1 MGGERGKG
9 VAAYAPTGSIAP
21 DTSAEPAAVLAAIA
35 DCGRNYDGHLAG
47 LVGQVASNDPRAA
60 ATVAA
65 LRTLNAQM
73 LELVVRLSERGRT
86 ESTASA
92 TLRGDEPLQL
102 SEQSLLADADPD
114 EALR

>member
-1 MGGERGKG
+1 MATYE
-9 VAAYAPTGSIAP
+9 PTGSIAP
-21 DTSAEPAAVLAAIA
+21 DTSAGPAAVLAAIA
-35 DCGRNYDGHLAG
+35 DCGRTYDGHLAG
-47 LVGQVASNDPRAA
+47 LVGQVANNDPCAA

-65 LRTLNAQM
+65 LRALNAQM
-73 LELVVRLSERGRT
+73 LELVVRLRDYGKT

-102 SEQSLLADADPD
+102 GEQPLLADADPA